1 MPAELGLPAGTPS
14 ETEKSE
20 ALEALAARQRLTREQ
35 ARALAAA
42 GMSATEYPR
51 QIERPWDS
59 DDDVLARR
67 LALVRG
73 WSPAAIAAF
82 LNRPEAVV
90 RAALGRRRF

>member
-1 MPAELGLPAGTPS
+1 MPADLGLPAGTPS

-20 ALEALAARQRLTREQ
+20 ALEALAARQRLTRAQ
-35 ARALAAA
+35 ARALAAI
-42 GMSATEYPR
+42 GMSEYPR

-90 RAALGRRRF
+90 RAALGRRRL